1 MKWLFAAAASLACA
15 CASTPPQPQPPPA
28 PLAPPQAARPN
39 PEREQRAAPAGP
51 PPSTATPDAAFRKSP
66 PPPSAPVEFRAP
78 VPAQFKLRNG
88 LAVFLIERHE
98 VPLVTLSLAVR
109 SGEDTEPQG
118 KSGLASLAL
127 DLLDEGTPTR
137 DAAAIARGFED
148 LAARYS
154 THADAD
160 ATSVQVTALA
170 DTLGPV
176 LEIFADVVL
185 HPSFRKADVERVR
198 VERLGQIAQALDD
211 PQSVGQHVLSRVLF
225 GEKHPWGFPAEGTV
239 QSVKSIKSADLAVW
253 HRSFFRPDNAALFVV
268 GDTSAATLLPLLERR
283 FGGWKASAA
292 PRPAVAKVP
301 RASTRTVYLVDKP
314 GAPQSQIWIGEI
326 GLASTAPDIFP
337 VRVMNNILGGSFNS
351 RLNGNLRTEHAFS
364 YGVSSFYDTHR
375 EAGPFVAAGGVT
387 SDKTAEALAE
397 FIKELQ
403 RMKGGDVSDA
413 ELSDAKASLVRAIPA
428 LFASDEQTAGAYAR
442 AWSHGLPA
450 DYYATYQTRVEA
462 VTRDDVGKAARDRL
476 HPDALAIVVV
486 GPEQSIRP
494 GLEALKLGP
503 LELREASGE
512 ARKAAAAA
520 AGK

>member
-1 MKWLFAAAASLACA
+1 MTRLLVALVACA
-15 CASTPPQPQPPPA
+15 CAAQKPA
-28 PLAPPQAARPN
+28 ASSPGPGEPRRPS
-39 PEREQRAAPAGP
+39 PEREQRAPQAAPLP
-51 PPSTATPDAAFRKSP
+51 PPVTPDAAFRAAP
-66 PPPSAPVEFRAP
+66 PPPAAPVEFHAP
-78 VPAQFKLRNG
+78 VPVQLKLENG

-98 VPLVTLSLAVR
+98 VPLVTLTLAVR
-109 SGEDTEPQG
+109 SGGDTEPQG

-137 DAAAIARGFED
+137 DAVAIARGFED

-160 ATSVQVTALA
+160 SSNVQVTALA
-170 DTLGPV
+170 DTLDPV
-176 LEIFADVVL
+176 LALFADVAL
-185 HPSFRKADVERVR
+185 HPAFRKADVERVR

-225 GEKHPWGFPAEGTV
+225 GEKHPWGFPAEGTAR
-239 QSVKSIKSADLAVW
+239 SVKSIQGRDLAAW

-268 GDTSAATLLPLLERR
+268 GDTDAGALLPLLEKR
-283 FGGWKASAA
+283 FGGWKASPA
-292 PRPAVAKVP
+292 PRRAAAQVPKTAV
-301 RASTRTVYLVDKP
+301 RTVYLVDKP

-326 GLASTAPDIFP
+326 GVASTAPDIFP

-351 RLNGNLRTEHAFS
+351 RLNGNLRTEHAYS

-375 EAGPFVAAGGVT
+375 EAGPFMAAGGVVAE
-387 SDKTAEALAE
+387 KTGEALAE

-403 RMKGGDVSDA
+403 RMKTGEVSEA
-413 ELSDAKASLVRAIPA
+413 ELSDAKESLVRAIPA

-442 AWSHGLPA
+442 AWAHGLPA
-450 DYYATYQTRVEA
+450 DYYATYQARVTA
-462 VTRDDVGKAARDRL
+462 VTRDEVGKAARDRL
-476 HPDALAIVVV
+476 HPEALAIVVV
-486 GPEQSIRP
+486 GPLQSIRP

-503 LELREASGE
+503 LEVRDAGGE

-520 AGK
+520 AAGK

>member
-1 MKWLFAAAASLACA
+1 MKRLFAATLACA
-15 CASTPPQPQPPPA
+15 CAAAPPA
-28 PLAPPQAARPN
+28 PPPPARPN
-39 PEREQRAAPAGP
+39 PEHEQRAPQAAPALP
-51 PPSTATPDAAFRKSP
+51 KVTPDAPFRNSP
-66 PPPSAPVEFRAP
+66 PPPSSPVEFRAP
-78 VPAQFKLRNG
+78 VPAQLKLKNG

-109 SGEDTEPQG
+109 SGEETEPQG

-160 ATSVQVTALA
+160 SSSVQVTALA

-176 LEIFADVVL
+176 LEIFADVAL
-185 HPSFRKADVERVR
+185 HPSFRKADVDRVR

-211 PQSVGQHVLSRVLF
+211 PPSVGQHVLSRVLF
-225 GEKHPWGFPAEGTV
+225 GEKHPWGFPAEGTA
-239 QSVKSIKSADLAVW
+239 QSVKSIAARDLAAW

-268 GDTSAATLLPLLERR
+268 GDTDAAALLPLLEKR
-283 FGGWKASAA
+283 FGGWKSSA
-292 PRPAVAKVP
+292 RPKPSVARLPKP
-301 RASTRTVYLVDKP
+301 AARTVYLVDKP

-326 GLASTAPDIFP
+326 GVASTAPDIFP

-351 RLNGNLRTEHAFS
+351 RLNGNLRTEHAYS
-364 YGVSSFYDTHR
+364 YGVFSFYDTHR
-375 EAGPFVAAGGVT
+375 EAGPFVASGGVV
-387 SDKTAEALAE
+387 SEKTAEALSE

-403 RMKGGDVSDA
+403 RMKTGEVSDA
-413 ELSDAKASLVRAIPA
+413 ELSDAKEALVRAIPA

-450 DYYATYQTRVEA
+450 DYYATYQRRVET
-462 VTRDDVGKAARDRL
+462 VTKDDVGKAARERL
-476 HPDALAIVVV
+476 HPDALAIVIV
-486 GPEQSIRP
+486 GPAQAIRP

-503 LELREASGE
+503 LEVRDASGE
-512 ARKAAAAA
+512 ARKQAAAA